1 MIITK
6 HFRSICLVGL
16 CCIAAL
22 ICYMITQR
30 VSLERRALLHTEREI
45 LNLQQTIRHLQT
57 EKDTLARSGQIDRW
71 NAEAFALVSPKIN
84 QFVSDDTQLAAQDS
98 QVDNSNT
105 NLSPSHDSQSGFRQV
120 SYVVPS
126 GRGDEQFSTPSS
138 YKPEPVKKVQYNH
151 SSAVSET
158 TLAPPAPA
166 QNTIKNDNKGMTKL
180 AALSLPNNH
189 YSKIQAVR

>member
-1 MIITK
+1 MLY
-6 HFRSICLVGL
+6 RSPDLL
-16 CCIAAL
+16 YDYAAGFSGKTGAVT
-22 ICYMITQR
+22 YR
-30 VSLERRALLHTEREI
+30 AGNLEFTADYSSSSDRKGYA
-45 LNLQQTIRHLQT
+45 
-57 EKDTLARSGQIDRW
+57 ARSGQIDRW

-105 NLSPSHDSQSGFRQV
+105 NVPPSHDSQSGFRQA

-138 YKPEPVKKVQYNH
+138 YKPEPVKKFQYNH